1 MARPSD
7 QRAEGRRASNG
18 RSCARGL
25 DEHRQLLSD
34 EARIRAFE
42 AALNET
48 VKPHHVVL
56 DLGAGTGILGLL
68 ACRAGARHVYSI
80 DSGGII
86 QVARDISRAASHFLL
101 NQLPE
106 LYAGLQ
112 RDPTSFPIQYLGANV
127 PQAWAAGRSWTNS
140 APAQKPNR

>member
-1 MARPSD
+1 MSLI
-7 QRAEGRRASNG
+7 
-18 RSCARGL
+18 L

-34 EARIRAFE
+34 EARLRAFE

-86 QVARDISRAASHFLL
+86 QIARDISRANHLQDRITYVKGLSTRVS
-101 NQLPE
+101 LPE
-106 LYAGLQ
+106 KADLVVADQLGHFGFEAG
-112 RDPTSFPIQYLGANV
+112 
-127 PQAWAAGRSWTNS
+127 
-140 APAQKPNR
+140 